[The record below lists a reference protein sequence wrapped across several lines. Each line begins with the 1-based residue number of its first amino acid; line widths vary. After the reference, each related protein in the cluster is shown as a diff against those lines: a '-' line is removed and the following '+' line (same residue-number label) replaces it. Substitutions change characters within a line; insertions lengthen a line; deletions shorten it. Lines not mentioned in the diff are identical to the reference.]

1 MTLFRI
7 YPDLLYLLPVNTHNT
22 RDLTD
27 ILACHPDIRFVSFVG
42 IDLAGNDTDEKI
54 PISNFLDNLHGYLN
68 GHVVQTDGSS
78 VVLPGIATLNDGR
91 VDFEPDKDVVWYV
104 DYNYEHIDPIS
115 ERPVG
120 TLRIPSFLV
129 HNGEKVCSRSILKRC
144 VDRFSSVIM
153 NILQHNP
160 ALCRDLEIKFVDID
174 RIELIVATELEFWVS
189 SPDEQINTQL
199 LTMSESLKEQYWKR
213 TKGVVRTAL
222 EQVVMLLEL
231 YGFEPE
237 MAHKEV
243 GGVKA
248 HLTGKGEFH
257 NIMEQLEV
265 DWHYANALQSGDYEL
280 IARIFIKEIFRMHG
294 LDVSFSAK
302 PLQGVAGSGEHT
314 HVNAVAFL
322 KDGRKVNL
330 FSPADPQKDFLGVI
344 GWGALMGF
352 MKHYQLINPFI
363 SVTTDAFNR
372 LQPGFEAPTHPV
384 VSLGKDIETPSR
396 NRTVLVGLIRNT
408 DSMVQTRF
416 EIRSPNPHSNTY
428 LCLAATYQCM
438 LDGIE
443 YAVQSG
449 RTAQEL
455 EAEFCKPY
463 GVEGEYL
470 EKDRLYRSE
479 EDIFIN
485 YSADERDRLFG
496 VPPST
501 VYDSLRTLLRDDYL
515 VPVLCAGKVFSDS
528 LIASYAHAMLDRWQ
542 TELAERI
549 IPDNLN
555 SIRMISP
562 LHDVSNEYDQGLWK
576 EIDKLRNQLAK
587 DTADY
592 VSIFKEIRMAIDA
605 KNLRELSRLQQLMST
620 LQTELLTLY
629 SEYCQNQI
637 D

>member
-1 MTLFRI
+1 M

-22 RDLTD
+22 KDLTD
-27 ILACHPDIRFVSFVG
+27 IMACHPEIRFVSFVG

-54 PISNFLDNLHGYLN
+54 PISEFLDNLHGYLN

-91 VDFEPDKDVVWYV
+91 VDFEPDKDVVWFV
-104 DYNYEHIDPIS
+104 DYNYEHPDPS
-115 ERPVG
+115 SGKPVG
-120 TLRIPSFLV
+120 TLRVPSFLV

-144 VDRFSSVIM
+144 ADRFSSSLM
-153 NILQHNP
+153 SILHDYP
-160 ALCRDLEIKFVDID
+160 RLCDDLGISFDEIA
-174 RIELIVATELEFWVS
+174 RIEMIVATELEFWVS

-199 LTMSESLKEQYWKR
+199 LTISESLKEQYWKR

-280 IARIFIKEIFRMHG
+280 MARIFIKEIFRLHG

-302 PLQGVAGSGEHT
+302 PLHGVAGSGEHT
-314 HVNAVAFL
+314 HVNAVAYL
-322 KDGRKVNL
+322 KDGRKANL
-330 FSPADPQKDFLGVI
+330 FNPSDARKDFLGII

-352 MKHYQLINPFI
+352 MKHYPLINPFI

-384 VSLGKDIETPSR
+384 VSLGKDIDTPSR
-396 NRTVLVGLIRNT
+396 NRTVLVGLIRNS
-408 DSMVQTRF
+408 DSMIQTRF
-416 EIRSPNPHSNTY
+416 EIRSPNPHTNTY
-428 LCLAATYQCM
+428 LCLAATYQSM
-438 LDGIE
+438 LEGIE
-443 YAVQSG
+443 YAVRSG
-449 RTAQEL
+449 RSAQDL
-455 EAEFCKPY
+455 ESEFCKPY
-463 GVEGEYL
+463 GAEGEYL

-479 EDIFIN
+479 EDIFVR
-485 YSADERDRLFG
+485 YSADERDKLFG

-501 VYDSLRTLLRDDYL
+501 VYDSLRSLLKDDYL
-515 VPVLCAGKVFSDS
+515 IPVLCAGDVFSDG
-528 LIASYAHAMLDRWQ
+528 LIASYTHAMLNRWQ
-542 TELAERI
+542 TELSERI
-549 IPDNLN
+549 IPDNLEMIRKIVSMHN
-555 SIRMISP
+555 S
-562 LHDVSNEYDQGLWK
+562 SNTYDESLWK
-576 EIDKLRNQLAK
+576 EIDKLRNRLAK
-587 DTADY
+587 DTAEY
-592 VSIFKEIRMAIDA
+592 VSIFKEIRLAIDA
-605 KNLRELSRLQQLMST
+605 KNLRELSRLQQLMSS
-620 LQTELLTLY
+620 LQNELLTLY

-637 D
+637 

>member
-1 MTLFRI
+1 M

-22 RDLTD
+22 KDLTE
-27 ILACHPDIRFVSFVG
+27 ILASHPEIRFVSLVG

-54 PISNFLDNLHGYLN
+54 PIADFLDNLHGYLN

-91 VDFEPDKDVVWYV
+91 VDFEPDKDVIWFV
-104 DYNYEHIDPIS
+104 DYNYEHLDPTNGN
-115 ERPVG
+115 PVG

-129 HNGEKVCSRSILKRC
+129 HNSEKVCSRSILKRC
-144 VDRFSSVIM
+144 ADRFSSVLM
-153 NILQHNP
+153 GLLKKDT
-160 ALCRDLEIKFVDID
+160 ALCQDFGMQYSDID

-199 LTMSESLKEQYWKR
+199 LTISESLKEQYWKR

-222 EQVVMLLEL
+222 EQVVMLLDL

-265 DWHYANALQSGDYEL
+265 DWHYANALQSADYEL
-280 IARIFIKEIFRMHG
+280 MARIFIKEIFRLHG

-314 HVNAVAFL
+314 HVNAVAYL

-330 FSPADPQKDFLGVI
+330 FSPADPKKDFLGII

-384 VSLGKDIETPSR
+384 VSLGKDIDTPSR
-396 NRTVLVGLIRNT
+396 NRTVLLGLIRNT
-408 DSMVQTRF
+408 DSSIQTRF
-416 EIRSPNPHSNTY
+416 EIRSPNPHTNTF
-428 LCLAATYQCM
+428 LCLSATYQCM
-438 LDGIE
+438 LEGIE
-443 YAVQSG
+443 YAVRSG
-449 RTAQEL
+449 RNSQDL
-455 EAEFCKPY
+455 ESEFCKPY
-463 GVEGEYL
+463 GAEGQYL

-479 EDIFIN
+479 EDIFVQ
-485 YSADERDRLFG
+485 YSADERDKLFG
-496 VPPST
+496 TPPST
-501 VYDSLRTLLRDDYL
+501 VYDSLRGLLRDDYL
-515 VPVLCAGKVFSDS
+515 IPILCAGEVFSDG

-542 TELAERI
+542 TELAERL

-555 SIRMISP
+555 RIRMITPAHNS
-562 LHDVSNEYDQGLWK
+562 SNEYDEGLWK
-576 EIDKLRNQLAK
+576 EINKLRNRLAK

-605 KNLRELSRLQQLMST
+605 KNLRELSRLQQLMNS

-629 SEYCQNQI
+629 SEYRQNQI
-637 D
+637 

>member
-1 MTLFRI
+1 MTQFRI
-7 YPDLLYLLPVNTHNT
+7 YPDLLYLLPVQTHNIK
-22 RDLTD
+22 DLTD
-27 ILACHPDIRFVSFVG
+27 ILAAHPEIRFVSFVG

-54 PISNFLDNLHGYLN
+54 PISDFLDNLHGYLN

-91 VDFEPDKDVVWYV
+91 VDFEPDKDVIWYI
-104 DYNYEHIDPIS
+104 DYNYEHPDPS
-115 ERPVG
+115 NGKPVG

-129 HNGEKVCSRSILKRC
+129 HNGDKVCSRSILKRC
-144 VDRFSSVIM
+144 ADRFSIV
-153 NILQHNP
+153 LLELLERNP
-160 ALCRDLEIKFVDID
+160 SLCKEFGVSFSDID

-189 SPDEQINTQL
+189 SPDEQINAQL
-199 LTMSESLKEQYWKR
+199 LTLSESLKEQYWKR

-222 EQVVMLLEL
+222 EQVVILLEL

-248 HLTGKGEFH
+248 HLSGKGEFH

-265 DWHYANALQSGDYEL
+265 DWHYADALQSADYEL
-280 IARIFIKEIFRMHG
+280 MARIFIKEIFRLHG

-314 HVNAVAFL
+314 HVNAVAYL
-322 KDGRKVNL
+322 KDGRKTNL
-330 FSPADPQKDFLGVI
+330 FSPADPKKDFLGVI

-384 VSLGKDIETPSR
+384 VSLGKDIDTPSR
-396 NRTVLVGLIRNT
+396 NRTVLLGLIRNI
-408 DSMVQTRF
+408 DSPIQTRF
-416 EIRSPNPHSNTY
+416 EIRSPNPHTNTY
-428 LCLAATYQCM
+428 LCLSATYQCM

-443 YAVQSG
+443 YAVRSG
-449 RTAQEL
+449 HKPRDL

-463 GVEGEYL
+463 GADGDYL

-479 EDIFIN
+479 EDIFVR
-485 YSADERDRLFG
+485 YSADERNRLFG
-496 VPPST
+496 TPPST
-501 VYDSLRTLLRDDYL
+501 VYDSLRSLLQDDYL
-515 VPVLCAGKVFSDS
+515 IPVLCAGDVFSDA

-542 TELAERI
+542 TELSDRI
-549 IPDNLN
+549 IPDSLN
-555 SIRMISP
+555 RLRQVLPM
-562 LHDVSNEYDQGLWK
+562 HDEKNQYDESLWK
-576 EIDKLRNQLAK
+576 EIDRLRNRLAK

-592 VSIFKEIRMAIDA
+592 VSVFKEIRMAIDA
-605 KNLRELSRLQQLMST
+605 KNLRELSRLQQSMNSI
-620 LQTELLTLY
+620 QTELLTLY
-629 SEYCQNQI
+629 AEYCQNQI
-637 D
+637 